1 MIPHGYEAVSLVE
14 ALNGVSC
21 LPGPGRASSRSVR
34 AGRGG
39 GRALPETP
47 SPANGLGV
55 QPPQRS
61 ASALTAISYGT
72 GTETYATIGPD
83 ASSTTGLPYGAD
95 LHAGVE
101 VPERGGRESVN
112 TAAATGTGSI
122 VSSITPCGRAGRRA
136 PADAR
141 DIEYDPED
149 QQTRSGS
156 PAASQFTSSLYPGEE
171 NNHAG
176 KVFVETSNFLF
187 LVISIEEMLFI
198 FFSLCLSTL
207 QSTNCVH

>member
-1 MIPHGYEAVSLVE
+1 MVPPGYEAVSLVE

-21 LPGPGRASSRSVR
+21 VPGPGRASSRSVR

-39 GRALPETP
+39 GRAPMETP

-61 ASALTAISYGT
+61 ASALTAGSYT
-72 GTETYATIGPD
+72 GTETYATIGPG
-83 ASSTTGLPYGAD
+83 ASITTGLTYGA
-95 LHAGVE
+95 HAGVE
-101 VPERGGRESVN
+101 VHERGGRESVN

-122 VSSITPCGRAGRRA
+122 VSSIAPCGRAGRRA
-136 PADAR
+136 RADAH

-156 PAASQFTSSLYPGEE
+156 PAASQFTASIYPGDES
-171 NNHAG
+171 NHAG
-176 KVFVETSNFLF
+176 KVLF
-187 LVISIEEMLFI
+187 KRS
-198 FFSLCLSTL
+198 S
-207 QSTNCVH
+207 